1 MSSFLL
7 WTFAA
12 STVVMVV
19 VTLIFLFALIY
30 TAYDVCRNR

>member
-7 WTFAA
+7 WVFTA

-30 TAYDVCRNR
+30 TAYDVWRN